1 MTSDGKNHALLG
13 SKYRFDG
20 ESGQFINTAHQRIA
34 EMINDLDS
42 SLSLCWIPP
51 DKRLPSDDKPWA
63 LVHTPLGLPEYVV
76 MNLREEDINERLI
89 GYIIHSRSNPSDK
102 QDNPL
107 SRVEAMERA
116 EALAKAK
123 KWEEDMAEARE
134 FSASVL
140 KSGLHRYRHNGVDY
154 RD

>member
-1 MTSDGKNHALLG
+1 MIPDGKNHALLG
-13 SKYRFDG
+13 SKYRYDG
-20 ESGQFINTAHQRIA
+20 ESGQFINTSHQRIA
-34 EMINDLDS
+34 EMINDLDHT
-42 SLSLCWIPP
+42 LTLAWIPP

-63 LVHTPLGLPEYVV
+63 LVHSPIGGQEYVV

-89 GYIIHSRSNPSDK
+89 GYIIHSRSGDK
-102 QDNPL
+102 HDNPL
-107 SRVEAMERA
+107 SRIEAVERA

-123 KWEEDMAEARE
+123 EWEESMAEARE
-134 FSASVL
+134 FSSAVL